1 MAKNPDHPKKPAKAP
16 KSKAPNSKASRPDV
30 QPIGPA
36 LAELLNP
43 AINRGD
49 AGLGSGTGLKL
60 PPDNSWDRRAGG
72 EAAAHRARAS
82 TRGTSADVAKRD
94 ASVGGSTS
102 RGAPPPNPPIKS
114 GAGSPPQAG
123 EGSRRLA
130 NRDDASFSPP
140 PVRRSPWAKA
150 DGGEGSGVG
159 GGAANTSGSEF
170 AEGGAAGPSSSEVA
184 ETPPTPDPSPP
195 LRGGR
200 GEESLDES
208 RPGFSE
214 SPQREFAPANYG
226 TAATIP
232 TLDPELA
239 KQLGFTTEEE
249 DAAAMARP
257 PRNKMEAL
265 GVAATADALD
275 ALIRDGRPE
284 FKGEDGQIK
293 IWTPHRP
300 PRPEKSEGGQ
310 PFVIK
315 SEYEPKGDQPTAIRE
330 LVEGIGRLDRTQVL
344 LGVTGSGKT
353 YTMAKVIE
361 ATQRPAIIL
370 APNKTLA
377 AQLYGEFKS
386 FFPDNAVEY
395 FVSYYD
401 YYQPEAYVPRTDT
414 YIEKDSSINEQI
426 DRMRHSATRALLE
439 RDDVI
444 IVASVS
450 CIYGIGSVETYT
462 AMTFALKKGERID
475 QRQLIAD
482 LVALQ
487 YKRTQADFTRGTFR
501 VRGDVIDIFP
511 AHYEDRAWRV
521 NLFGDTVENIEEF
534 DPLTGHKQDELEFI
548 KIYANSHYVT
558 PRPTLVQAIKSIK
571 SELKMRLD
579 QLNNQGRLLEAQRL
593 EQRTTFDLE
602 MMEAT
607 GSCAGIENYSRYLT
621 GRRPGEP
628 PPTLFE
634 YVPDNA
640 LVFADESHVTVPQI
654 GGMFKGDFRRK
665 ATLAEYGFRLP
676 SCMDNRP
683 LRFEEWDMMRPQSV
697 AVSATP
703 SAWELNESGGVFVEQ
718 VIRPTGL
725 IDPPVNIRPARTQVD
740 DLVGEVRAT
749 AQAGYRS
756 LVTVLTK
763 RMAEDLT
770 EYLHEQGIR
779 VRYMHS
785 DIDTIERIE
794 IIRDLRLGAFDAL
807 VGINLLRE
815 GLDIP
820 ECALVAIL
828 DADKEGF
835 LRSETSLIQTIGR
848 AARNVDGKVILYA
861 DQITGSMQRAIAETD
876 RRREKQVEYNTA
888 NGITPE
894 SIKKSIG
901 DIMNSV
907 YERDHVLVEIGD
919 GGMADD
925 VISIGHNFETV
936 LADLET
942 RMREAAADLNFEEA
956 ARLRDEVKRLRATEL
971 AVVDDPTAKQR
982 TVQGRAGAY
991 AGAKKYGESANLPA
1005 SSLKKR
1011 GGGAMRAGASSP
1023 SPRPSRGE
1031 GRSAGGASA
1040 ASKIH
1045 KPHLDEMHG
1054 PESLPYRPGRT
1065 RKPAPDEQG
1074 PSTGSKIFQPTDS
1087 RQSGPEFGP
1096 APRSTGGAPGHR
1108 GGWKKR

>member
-1 MAKNPDHPKKPAKAP
+1 MAKTPEKPTKPAKTP
-16 KSKAPNSKASRPDV
+16 ISKAPNSRASRPDV
-30 QPIGPA
+30 KPIGPA

-49 AGLGSGTGLKL
+49 AGMGSGTGLQP
-60 PPDNSWDRRAGG
+60 PPDNSKDRRSGG
-72 EAAAHRARAS
+72 EAAIHRARAS
-82 TRGTSADVAKRD
+82 TAKAEGTATPRPTPLQPFPQPPRAAD
-94 ASVGGSTS
+94 
-102 RGAPPPNPPIKS
+102 S
-114 GAGSPPQAG
+114 GFAEAPQA
-123 EGSRRLA
+123 
-130 NRDDASFSPP
+130 DY
-140 PVRRSPWAKA
+140 V
-150 DGGEGSGVG
+150 
-159 GGAANTSGSEF
+159 
-170 AEGGAAGPSSSEVA
+170 
-184 ETPPTPDPSPP
+184 TP
-195 LRGGR
+195 
-200 GEESLDES
+200 
-208 RPGFSE
+208 
-214 SPQREFAPANYG
+214 NYN

-239 KQLGFTTEEE
+239 RQLGLPTEEDD
-249 DAAAMARP
+249 DAALARP
-257 PRNKMEAL
+257 PRSKMEGL
-265 GVAATADALD
+265 GVQATAEALEN
-275 ALIRDGRPE
+275 LIREGRAE
-284 FKGEDGQIK
+284 FRDESGGVKL
-293 IWTPHRP
+293 WTPHRP
-300 PRPEKSEGGQ
+300 PRPEKTEGGVR
-310 PFVIK
+310 FVIK
-315 SEYEPKGDQPTAIRE
+315 SEYEPKGDQPTAIKE
-330 LVEGIGRLDRTQVL
+330 LVEGINRNDRTQVL

-377 AQLYGEFKS
+377 AQLYGEFKN

-426 DRMRHSATRALLE
+426 DRMRHAATRALLE

-487 YKRTQADFTRGTFR
+487 YKRTQADFSRGTFR

-521 NLFGDTVENIEEF
+521 NLFGDTVETIEEF

-558 PRPTLVQAIKSIK
+558 PRPTLIQAMQSIK

-579 QLNNQGRLLEAQRL
+579 ELHAQGRLLEAQRL
-593 EQRTTFDLE
+593 EQRTTFDIE

-725 IDPPVNIRPARTQVD
+725 IDPPVDIRPARTQVD

-749 AQAGYRS
+749 AQKGFRS

-770 EYLHEQGIR
+770 EYLHEQGVR

-848 AARNVDGKVILYA
+848 AARNVEGKVILYA
-861 DQITGSMQRAIAETD
+861 DRMTGSMQRAIDETN

-888 NGITPE
+888 HGITPE

-901 DIMNSV
+901 DILNSV
-907 YERDHVLVEIGD
+907 YERDHVLVEIGGH
-919 GGMADD
+919 GGAASWSDD
-925 VISIGHNFETV
+925 AIAIGHNFETV

-982 TVQGRAGAY
+982 TVQGKAGAY
-991 AGAKKYGESANLPA
+991 AGAKKYGDAANLPA
-1005 SSLKKR
+1005 QSSKRGGNNTPRPSSPSPLRGGSAAKGGR
-1011 GGGAMRAGASSP
+1011 GGGAPGTT
-1023 SPRPSRGE
+1023 
-1031 GRSAGGASA
+1031 
-1040 ASKIH
+1040 SKIH
-1045 KPHLDEMHG
+1045 KPDLDEMGIASWHEVKPSRG
-1054 PESLPYRPGRT
+1054 KKVERP
-1065 RKPAPDEQG
+1065 RKPTLDEMG
-1074 PSTGSKIFQPTDS
+1074 PGTESKIFQPTSS
-1087 RQSGPEFGP
+1087 RDSGPEFGP

>member
-1 MAKNPDHPKKPAKAP
+1 MAKTPERPKKPRNTP
-16 KSKAPNSKASRPDV
+16 KSKAHRPEV
-30 QPIGPA
+30 LPIGPA

-43 AINRGD
+43 AINRGES
-49 AGLGSGTGLKL
+49 GIGSSTGLQP
-60 PPDNSWDRRAGG
+60 PPDNSWDRRSGG

-82 TRGTSADVAKRD
+82 TRDKSDEVTKRD
-94 ASVGGSTS
+94 AMGEAAQADGLEE
-102 RGAPPPNPPIKS
+102 A
-114 GAGSPPQAG
+114 PQAH
-123 EGSRRLA
+123 
-130 NRDDASFSPP
+130 
-140 PVRRSPWAKA
+140 
-150 DGGEGSGVG
+150 
-159 GGAANTSGSEF
+159 
-170 AEGGAAGPSSSEVA
+170 
-184 ETPPTPDPSPP
+184 
-195 LRGGR
+195 
-200 GEESLDES
+200 
-208 RPGFSE
+208 
-214 SPQREFAPANYG
+214 YG
-226 TAATIP
+226 TAATVP
-232 TLDPELA
+232 FLDPELA
-239 KQLGFTTEEE
+239 RQLGLPTEED
-249 DAAAMARP
+249 DAEALARP
-257 PRNKMEAL
+257 PRSKTEAL
-265 GVAATADALD
+265 GVKATAEALE
-275 ALIRDGRPE
+275 ALIREGRPE
-284 FKGEDGQIK
+284 FRKEDGSLRV
-293 IWTPHRP
+293 WTPHRP
-300 PRPEKSEGGQ
+300 PRPEKSEGGVR
-310 PFVIK
+310 FEIK
-315 SEYEPKGDQPTAIRE
+315 SAYEPKGDQPGAIAE
-330 LVEGIGRLDRTQVL
+330 LVEGINRSDRTQVL

-361 ATQRPAIIL
+361 ATQRPALIL

-426 DRMRHSATRALLE
+426 DRMRHAATRALLE

-487 YKRTQADFTRGTFR
+487 YKRTSADFTRGTFR

-521 NLFGDTVENIEEF
+521 NLFGDVVENIEEF

-548 KIYANSHYVT
+548 KVYANSHYVT

-571 SELKMRLD
+571 SELKLRLD
-579 QLNNQGRLLEAQRL
+579 ELNAHGRLLEAQRL
-593 EQRTTFDLE
+593 EQRTTFDIE

-640 LVFADESHVTVPQI
+640 LVFADESHVSIPQI
-654 GGMFKGDFRRK
+654 GGMFRGDFRRK

-683 LRFEEWDMMRPQSV
+683 LRFEEWDMMRPQTV

-703 SAWELNESGGVFVEQ
+703 SGWELNESGGVFVEQ

-725 IDPPVNIRPARTQVD
+725 IDPPVEIRPARTQVD

-749 AQAGYRS
+749 AAAGYRA
-756 LVTVLTK
+756 LITVLTK

-848 AARNVDGKVILYA
+848 AARNVDGKVVLYA
-861 DQITGSMQRAIAETD
+861 DNMTGSMERAIAETT
-876 RRREKQVEYNTA
+876 RRREKQVEYNIA

-894 SIKKSIG
+894 SVKKSIG
-901 DIMNSV
+901 DILNSV
-907 YERDHVLVEIGD
+907 YERDHVLVDVGD
-919 GGMADD
+919 KGMADD
-925 VISIGHNFETV
+925 VISIGHNFEAV

-971 AVVDDPTAKQR
+971 AVVDDPTVKQR
-982 TVQGRAGAY
+982 TVQDRAGAY
-991 AGAKKYGESANLPA
+991 AGSKKYGDAANLPEVVSRA
-1005 SSLKKR
+1005 AKYAKQS
-1011 GGGAMRAGASSP
+1011 GGGRRTSTAFGGPSSP
-1023 SPRPSRGE
+1023 SPGGGRDERSSLSGSRAAGTRGGVKPHE
-1031 GRSAGGASA
+1031 DPLAFSPFEDDDARSNAKPRGGS
-1040 ASKIH
+1040 ASKVH

-1054 PESLPYRPGRT
+1054 PEALPYRTNRT
-1065 RKPAPDEQG
+1065 LPAKPFG
-1074 PSTGSKIFQPTDS
+1074 STSKIIQPSNS
-1087 RQSGPEFGP
+1087 RDSGPEFGP
-1096 APRSTGGAPGHR
+1096 APRSTGGAPGKR

>member
-1 MAKNPDHPKKPAKAP
+1 MAKNPQNPKKPGKTP
-16 KSKAPNSKASRPDV
+16 KSKAHRPDV

-49 AGLGSGTGLKL
+49 AGMGSGTGLQP
-60 PPDNSWDRRAGG
+60 PPDNSWDRRSGG

-82 TRGTSADVAKRD
+82 TRGSSEDVAKKD
-94 ASVGGSTS
+94 AAVTKTS
-102 RGAPPPNPPIKS
+102 LADTPPPNP
-114 GAGSPPQAG
+114 PPQAG
-123 EGSRRLA
+123 EGSPQLTPRSGARDSSAHSQPASPLPLA
-130 NRDDASFSPP
+130 
-140 PVRRSPWAKA
+140 
-150 DGGEGSGVG
+150 GEGQGMSAEAQRAKGD
-159 GGAANTSGSEF
+159 GGAAAN
-170 AEGGAAGPSSSEVA
+170 
-184 ETPPTPDPSPP
+184 
-195 LRGGR
+195 
-200 GEESLDES
+200 
-208 RPGFSE
+208 PGLNE
-214 SPQREFAPANYG
+214 APQREFAPANYG

-232 TLDPELA
+232 ALDPELA

-275 ALIRDGRPE
+275 ALIREGRPE

-315 SEYEPKGDQPTAIRE
+315 SEYEPKGDQPTAIKE
-330 LVEGIGRLDRTQVL
+330 LVEGIARNDRMQVL

-475 QRQLIAD
+475 QRQLISD

-487 YKRTQADFTRGTFR
+487 YKRTQADFARGTFR

-579 QLNNQGRLLEAQRL
+579 QLHNQGRLLEAQRL

-861 DQITGSMQRAIAETD
+861 DQITGSMTRAIAETD

-888 NGITPE
+888 NNITPE

-982 TVQGRAGAY
+982 TVQGKAGAY
-991 AGAKKYGESANLPA
+991 AGMKKYGESANLPRG
-1005 SSLKKR
+1005 SSKR
-1011 GGGAMRAGASSP
+1011 GGNNTPRLGATSRGASSSP
-1023 SPRPSRGE
+1023 SPLAGE
-1031 GRSAGGASA
+1031 GRGGGSTSRGP
-1040 ASKIH
+1040 SKIH

-1054 PESLPYRPGRT
+1054 PESLPYRPDRSHQ
-1065 RKPAPDEQG
+1065 RKPSPDDPAPA
-1074 PSTGSKIFQPTDS
+1074 SGSKIFQPTDS

-1096 APRSTGGAPGHR
+1096 SPRSTGGAPGHR